1 MISVCIACF
10 EGSRFIEQ
18 QLNSILIQLSAEDEV
33 VISDDGSTDDTVAI
47 VQGMNDCRIVWAGIG
62 GRLGVVKNFERA
74 IQRAK
79 GDFIF
84 LADQDDVW
92 LPNKVEVMLA
102 CLRDVDLVV
111 SDCVVVNGQLNMLYP
126 SFFSFRNSGSGL
138 IRNLLRNSYLGCCIA
153 FRRRLLN
160 YALPFPCHLPMH
172 DWWLGLVAETFGE
185 VLFIDQP
192 LVMYRRHG
200 KNASPAAERSRVAWT
215 TRICWRVVLVGALLA
230 RNFSYDD
237 RVCKRQ

>member
-1 MISVCIACF
+1 MISVCIACY

-33 VISDDGSTDDTVAI
+33 VISDDGSTDATVALI
-47 VQGMNDCRIVWAGIG
+47 NGLMDSRIVWAGIG

-74 IQRAK
+74 LQHAK

-102 CLRDVDLVV
+102 CLRDVNLVV
-111 SDCVVVNGQLNMLYP
+111 SDCVVVDEQLNMLYP
-126 SFFSFRNSGSGL
+126 SFFNLRSSRSGL

-153 FRRRLLN
+153 FRRSLLN
-160 YALPFPCHLPMH
+160 YALPFPSHLPMH
-172 DWWLGLVAETFGE
+172 DWWLGLLAETFGG
-185 VLFIDQP
+185 VLYIDQV
-192 LVMYRRHG
+192 LMMYRRHG
-200 KNASPAAERSRVAWT
+200 KNASLTSERSTVALT
-215 TRICWRVVLVGALLA
+215 TQLSWRVSLVIALA
-230 RNFSYDD
+230 NRNFSYDKKI
-237 RVCKRQ
+237 C